1 MGPWGNWCMMYK
13 DFRAS
18 MCVLRSYTLAMCV
31 KKFVSWVCIW
41 FCLLFMRF
49 CVCLCVFVRVCVCL
63 CVGSV
68 CVRGRYAVG
77 GPSGLGLASPASTEC
92 WEDELAKRRLH
103 LLCLPLLLLL
113 LLFLLFLL
121 LFRGGVTDL
130 FGERGPV
137 WQTRLQV
144 CLPQCSETWK
154 WKRNSSSKVA
164 AIFFTSWNAIVVPIF
179 HTLSVVFR
187 WLISWGFWQ
196 LFPIKSLMPPISNMY

>member
-1 MGPWGNWCMMYK
+1 
-13 DFRAS
+13 
-18 MCVLRSYTLAMCV
+18 
-31 KKFVSWVCIW
+31 
-41 FCLLFMRF
+41 MRF
-49 CVCLCVFVRVCVCL
+49 CVCLCVFVSVCVCL

-68 CVRGRYAVG
+68 CVRERYAVG

-103 LLCLPLLLLL
+103 LLCLLLLLLL

-144 CLPQCSETWK
+144 W
-154 WKRNSSSKVA
+154 WWGGGA
-164 AIFFTSWNAIVVPIF
+164 AIAAPPVPGLSMFPPHCCLLMSGFSLPNAHWSLQIVGGMLACSIVF
-179 HTLSVVFR
+179 AGGHTMSNAPD
-187 WLISWGFWQ
+187 
-196 LFPIKSLMPPISNMY
+196 LF